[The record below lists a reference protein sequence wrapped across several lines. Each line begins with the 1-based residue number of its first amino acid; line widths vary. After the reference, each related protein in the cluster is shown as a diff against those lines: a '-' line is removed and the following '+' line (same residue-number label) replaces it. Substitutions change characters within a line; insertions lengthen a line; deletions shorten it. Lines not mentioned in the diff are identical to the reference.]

1 MANANGTLKF
11 LKENWFIIAVVSSL
25 IGSWATLNNKASNN
39 EKNIAKI
46 TSSFDDCR
54 DEVLGLKKDIYH
66 LTDIMA
72 RNEKLLNDLAK
83 EVRER

>member
-11 LKENWFIIAVVSSL
+11 LKDNWFIIAVISSL

-46 TSSFDDCR
+46 TSSFEDCK
-54 DEVLGLKKDIYH
+54 DEVIGLKKDIYH
-66 LTDIMA
+66 LTDIMN
-72 RNEKLLNDLAK
+72 RNEKALNELMK
-83 EVRER
+83 EIKDR